1 MITWYKNQIDP
12 KDKKIYPCEDCRV
25 LRSENEGGRIFT
37 VCDDCWD
44 KRAKETKEY
53 NQKRLEPFISC
64 DGTPIIRI
72 Y

>member
-12 KDKKIYPCEDCRV
+12 KDKKIYPCEDCGV
-25 LRSENEGGRIFT
+25 LRSENEGGKIFT

-44 KRAKETKEY
+44 KHYKETKEY
-53 NQKRLEPFISC
+53 NSKIPDLLTGRPFTIQL
-64 DGTPIIRI
+64 